1 MKKIKPFGIFLLALI
16 VIGLVSW
23 ISFGTFPGL
32 SEKSVRNIHL
42 GLDLAGGVS
51 ITYQAVSETTPTEEE
66 MNGALSVIQRRLDAK
81 GYTEASAYLDGV
93 NRIRVEI
100 PGVEDASKA
109 VEEIGRTAML
119 QFVALKGSTT
129 YSTGAEILAA
139 VERGDAEIVLTGV
152 NVANASFQKGRVNA
166 SSGIEPYVKLEL
178 DSEGSRLFAE
188 ATTKYIGHQIAIM
201 LDDTICSA
209 PVVSATI
216 TDGTAIITGMDSDE
230 EAKELAS
237 DIVGGALQV
246 PLQDIEHSSV
256 GATLGQNALDTS
268 ILAGIIGFAVIVLFM
283 LVIYRIPGLAASL
296 SLLFYVGLELF
307 IFNLL
312 GWTLTLPGIAGFILS
327 IGMAVDANVII
338 FARIREEILSGH
350 TIRLSI
356 RNGFSKALSAILDG
370 NITTLIAAIVLYV
383 FGSGT
388 IRGFAQTLGL
398 GIVLSMISALLVTR
412 LLLVQLQ
419 ELLPYSRWLYIMER
433 LPWERQGEVRK
444 EVAR

>member
-1 MKKIKPFGIFLLALI
+1 MKKFKPAGILLLCL
-16 VIGLVSW
+16 VLIGLVSW
-23 ISFGTFPGL
+23 ISFGSFPGL
-32 SEKSVRNIHL
+32 ENRSAQNIHL

-51 ITYQAVSETTPTEEE
+51 ITYQAKDGIVPAEEE
-66 MNGALSVIQRRLDAK
+66 MQGALSVLQRRLDSK
-81 GYTEASAYLDGV
+81 GYTEANAFIDGT

-119 QFVALKGSTT
+119 QFVGLSGMGT
-129 YSTGAEILAA
+129 YQSGADILAA
-139 VERGDAEIVLTGV
+139 VENGEAEIVLTGV
-152 NVANASFQKGRVNA
+152 NVANATFQKGRINA
-166 SSGIEPYVKLEL
+166 ASGIEPYVKLEF
-178 DSEGSRLFAE
+178 DAEGAKMFAD
-188 ATTKYIGHQIAIM
+188 ATARYIGKQIAIM
-201 LDDTICSA
+201 LDDTVVSA
-209 PVVSATI
+209 PVVQAAI

-246 PLQDIEHSSV
+246 PLEDIEHSSV
-256 GATLGQNALDTS
+256 GATLGRNALDTRL
-268 ILAGIIGFAVIVLFM
+268 LAGVIGFGVIVVFM
-283 LVIYRIPGLAASL
+283 LLAYRIPGLAASL
-296 SLLFYVGLELF
+296 SLLLYVGLELL

-338 FARIREEILSGH
+338 FARIREEILQGH

-356 RNGFSKALSAILDG
+356 KNGFSKALSAILDG

-412 LLLVQLQ
+412 VLLVQMQ
-419 ELLPYSRWLYIMER
+419 ELFPAKKGLYAMIR
-433 LPWERQGEVRK
+433 LPWKTQTAVK
-444 EVAR
+444 EVAK

>member
-1 MKKIKPFGIFLLALI
+1 MKKFKPAGILLLCL
-16 VIGLVSW
+16 VLIGLVSW
-23 ISFGTFPGL
+23 ISFGSFPGL
-32 SEKSVRNIHL
+32 ENRSAQNIHL

-51 ITYQAVSETTPTEEE
+51 ITYQAKDGIVPAEEE
-66 MNGALSVIQRRLDAK
+66 MQGALSVIQRRLDSK
-81 GYTEASAYLDGV
+81 GYTEANAFIDGT

-119 QFVALKGSTT
+119 QFVGLPGMGT
-129 YSTGAEILAA
+129 YQSGADILAA
-139 VERGDAEIVLTGV
+139 VENGEAEIVLTGV
-152 NVANASFQKGRVNA
+152 NVANATFQKGRINA
-166 SSGIEPYVKLEL
+166 SSGIEPYVKLEF
-178 DSEGSRLFAE
+178 DAEGAKMFAD
-188 ATTKYIGHQIAIM
+188 ATAKYIGKQIAIM
-201 LDDTICSA
+201 LDDTVVSA
-209 PVVSATI
+209 PVVQAAI

-246 PLQDIEHSSV
+246 PLKDIEHSSV
-256 GATLGQNALDTS
+256 GATLGRNALDTS
-268 ILAGIIGFAVIVLFM
+268 LLAGVIGFGVIVVFM
-283 LVIYRIPGLAASL
+283 LLAYRIPGLAASL
-296 SLLFYVGLELF
+296 SLLLYVGLELL

-338 FARIREEILSGH
+338 FARIREEILQGH

-356 RNGFSKALSAILDG
+356 KNGFSKALSAILDG
-370 NITTLIAAIVLYV
+370 NITTLIAAIVLYI

-412 LLLVQLQ
+412 VLLVQMQDLF
-419 ELLPYSRWLYIMER
+419 PAKKGLYAMIR
-433 LPWERQGEVRK
+433 LPWKTQTTVK
-444 EVAR
+444 EVAK

>member
-1 MKKIKPFGIFLLALI
+1 MKHLKEAVILFLTLAVICLTAFAAFG
-16 VIGLVSW
+16 GGKDNP
-23 ISFGTFPGL
+23 ISAQH
-32 SEKSVRNIHL
+32 IHL
-42 GLDLAGGVS
+42 GLDLAGGVT
-51 ITYQAVSETTPTEEE
+51 ITYQAKEGSNPSSEE
-66 MNGALSVIQRRLDAK
+66 MNGALAVIRHRLDNK
-81 GYTEASAYLDGV
+81 GYTEANAYLEGTD
-93 NRIRVEI
+93 RIRVEI

-119 QFVALKGSTT
+119 QFVGLSGMGT
-129 YSTGAEILAA
+129 YQSGADILAA
-139 VERGDAEIVLTGV
+139 VENGEAEIVLTGV
-152 NVANASFQKGRVNA
+152 NVANATFQKGRINA
-166 SSGIEPYVKLEL
+166 ASGIEPYVKLEF
-178 DSEGSRLFAE
+178 DAEGAKMFAD
-188 ATTKYIGHQIAIM
+188 ATARYIGKQIAIM
-201 LDDTICSA
+201 LDDTVVSA
-209 PVVSATI
+209 PVVQAAI

-246 PLQDIEHSSV
+246 PLEDIEHSSV
-256 GATLGQNALDTS
+256 GATLGRNALDTS
-268 ILAGIIGFAVIVLFM
+268 LLAGVIGFGVIVVFM
-283 LVIYRIPGLAASL
+283 LLAYRIPGLAASL
-296 SLLFYVGLELF
+296 SLLLYVGLELL

-338 FARIREEILSGH
+338 FARIREEILQGH

-356 RNGFSKALSAILDG
+356 KNGFSKALSAILDG

-412 LLLVQLQ
+412 VLLVQMQ
-419 ELLPYSRWLYIMER
+419 ELFPAKKGLYAMIR
-433 LPWERQGEVRK
+433 LPWKTQTAVK
-444 EVAR
+444 EVAK

>member
-1 MKKIKPFGIFLLALI
+1 MKKFKPAGILLLCL
-16 VIGLVSW
+16 VLIGLVSW
-23 ISFGTFPGL
+23 ISFGSFPGL
-32 SEKSVRNIHL
+32 ENRSAQNIHL

-51 ITYQAVSETTPTEEE
+51 ITYQAKDGIVPAEEE
-66 MNGALSVIQRRLDAK
+66 MQGALSVIQRRLDSK
-81 GYTEASAYLDGV
+81 GYTEANAFLAGT

-119 QFVALKGSTT
+119 QFVGLPGMGT
-129 YSTGAEILAA
+129 YQSGADILAA
-139 VERGDAEIVLTGV
+139 VENGEAEIVLTGV
-152 NVANASFQKGRVNA
+152 NVANATFQKGRINA
-166 SSGIEPYVKLEL
+166 SSGIEPYVKLEF
-178 DSEGSRLFAE
+178 DAEGAKMFAD
-188 ATTKYIGHQIAIM
+188 ATAKYIGKQIAIM
-201 LDDTICSA
+201 LDDTVVSA
-209 PVVSATI
+209 PVVQAAI

-246 PLQDIEHSSV
+246 PLEDIEHSSV
-256 GATLGQNALDTS
+256 GATLGRNALDTS
-268 ILAGIIGFAVIVLFM
+268 LLAGVIGFGVIVVFM
-283 LVIYRIPGLAASL
+283 LLAYRIPGLAASL
-296 SLLFYVGLELF
+296 SLLLYVGLELL

-338 FARIREEILSGH
+338 FARIREEILQGH

-356 RNGFSKALSAILDG
+356 KNGFSKALSAILDG
-370 NITTLIAAIVLYV
+370 NITTLIAAIVLYI

-412 LLLVQLQ
+412 VLLVQMQDLF
-419 ELLPYSRWLYIMER
+419 PPKKGLYAMIR
-433 LPWERQGEVRK
+433 LPWKTQTAVK
-444 EVAR
+444 EVAK